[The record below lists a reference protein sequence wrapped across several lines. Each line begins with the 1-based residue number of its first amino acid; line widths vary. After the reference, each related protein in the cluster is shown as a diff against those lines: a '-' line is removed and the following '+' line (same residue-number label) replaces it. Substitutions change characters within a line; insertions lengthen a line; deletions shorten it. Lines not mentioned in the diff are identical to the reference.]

1 MKRISVNFLFI
12 ATLAA
17 FVAVLFAACGSANA
31 NKDAH
36 TAGKG
41 VEGATTSSGKGT
53 ISCAIDGKPVSIVVT
68 NAFFPVT
75 LSPDEKGPADGL
87 ELMDGGPK
95 KEGFQFEIK
104 DHGTTNIRGGAD
116 NILCVITYFDPG
128 GGTYVGKEVTVT
140 ISAYSDNHLTG
151 TFAGKFE
158 KSVGDNLISV
168 TDGKFD
174 LVK

>member
-1 MKRISVNFLFI
+1 MKRRSVQSLFI
-12 ATLAA
+12 AALPAL
-17 FVAVLFAACGSANA
+17 VAVLFAACGSADA
-31 NKDAH
+31 SKDAH
-36 TAGKG
+36 TDGKG
-41 VEGATTSSGKGT
+41 IEGATPSSGKGT
-53 ISCAIDGKPVSIVVT
+53 ISCTIDGKPVSIVVT
-68 NAFFPVT
+68 NGFFPIT
-75 LSPDEKGPADGL
+75 LSPDSKGPTDGL

-104 DHGTTNIRGGAD
+104 DHGETKIRGGAD
-116 NILCVITYFDPG
+116 DILCIITYFDRAG
-128 GGTYVGKEVTVT
+128 ATYVGTDVTVK
-140 ISAYSDNHLTG
+140 ILAYSGNHLTG